1 MNSST
6 LMHNAYNPYGDFNS
20 DIANIVETE
29 KKINEDRVNEY
40 NEKRSKLLPLKGPKG
55 NQEIDYNHI
64 FEQITFVLNET
75 FEDVF
80 NRNAYRDVFKKDRW
94 VGIGYIMIIIYIC
107 YYVSKF

>member
-1 MNSST
+1 
-6 LMHNAYNPYGDFNS
+6 MHNAYNPYGDFNS

-29 KKINEDRVNEY
+29 KKINEDRVDEY
-40 NEKRSKLLPLKGPKG
+40 NKKKSKLIPLKGPK
-55 NQEIDYNHI
+55 NNKEIDYNHI